1 MEHVVNKKTHEVSCG
16 RGIGPSKR
24 LHSNNTQHS
33 QERCQFES
41 TAPVNKQQMTDA
53 LNRAATIIGVDELTI
68 HMLQVS
74 RFMCRYF
81 RWVVL

>member
-1 MEHVVNKKTHEVSCG
+1 MEHVVNKKTHEDSCG

-41 TAPVNKQQMTDA
+41 TPPSKQAENDRR
-53 LNRAATIIGVDELTI
+53 LKPCGHHNWRRRAYD
-68 HMLQVS
+68 S
-74 RFMCRYF
+74 
-81 RWVVL
+81 